1 MDHLNRLK
9 MESNDASFILEDNFI
24 DGASFD
30 AGMEETEIDSV
41 AIMKR

>member
-1 MDHLNRLK
+1 
-9 MESNDASFILEDNFI
+9 MESNDESYILEENFI
-24 DGASFD
+24 DGDSID